1 MNQHSLFIVPGQNK
15 TWFDAQADALGNSGV
30 AISALA
36 LSATGN
42 EPGTHGWCAVKL
54 SAATEQAV
62 TDLLAENP
70 DKAAQIWWTKYDLS
84 ANPTHPQTQLVARGL
99 KVISKPLPQ

>member
-1 MNQHSLFIVPGQNK
+1 MHSLFIISAEVK
-15 TWFDAQADALGNSGV
+15 DWFNARAQELGNNGIAV
-30 AISALA
+30 ASLT
-36 LSATGN
+36 LSASGN
-42 EPGTHGWCAVKL
+42 EPGEFGWCAVKL

-62 TDLLAENP
+62 TDLLAANP

-99 KVISKPLPQ
+99 KVISKPFPQ

>member
-1 MNQHSLFIVPGQNK
+1 MHSLFIIAEVVK
-15 TWFDAQADALGNSGV
+15 DWFNQQAEALGNNGV
-30 AISALA
+30 AIGALT

-62 TDLLAENP
+62 TDLLAANP

-99 KVISKPLPQ
+99 KVISKPFPQ

>member
-1 MNQHSLFIVPGQNK
+1 MHSLFLIAAGVK
-15 TWFDAQADALGNSGV
+15 DWFNQQGEALGNNGV
-30 AISALA
+30 AIGALT

-62 TDLLAENP
+62 TDLLAANP

-99 KVISKPLPQ
+99 KVISKPFPQ